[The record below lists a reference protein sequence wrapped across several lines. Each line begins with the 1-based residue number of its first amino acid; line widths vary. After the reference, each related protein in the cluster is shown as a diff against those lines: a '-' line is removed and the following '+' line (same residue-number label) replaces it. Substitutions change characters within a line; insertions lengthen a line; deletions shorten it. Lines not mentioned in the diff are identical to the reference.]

1 MKKNLCPC
9 GSALPFADCCGPIHL
24 NPKLAN
30 HPEKLMRARYSAH
43 AKNNIC
49 FIEQSWHPSTRPSD
63 MKEIEAWNKT
73 CTWLALNVANS
84 RRLGKKGVVEFVGLY
99 RQSGKL
105 QQHHEIAHFVLE
117 KGQWWYLERD

>member
-1 MKKNLCPC
+1 
-9 GSALPFADCCGPIHL
+9 
-24 NPKLAN
+24 
-30 HPEKLMRARYSAH
+30 MRARYSAH
-43 AKNNIC
+43 AKGNIQ
-49 FIEQSWHPSTRPSD
+49 FIEQSWHPDTRPSD
-63 MKEIEAWNKT
+63 MSDVKAWNDT

-105 QQHHEIAHFVLE
+105 QQHHEIAQFVLE